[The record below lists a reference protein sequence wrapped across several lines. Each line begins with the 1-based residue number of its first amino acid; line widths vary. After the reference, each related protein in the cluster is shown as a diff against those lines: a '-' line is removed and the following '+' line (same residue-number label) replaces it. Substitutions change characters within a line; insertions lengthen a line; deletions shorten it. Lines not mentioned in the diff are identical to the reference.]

1 MKTENPMQYYKDF
14 ANGKLNKYNHIKPL
28 IDVYGKDFNDKD
40 LYDENGLVALLA
52 PYQNAYNDIM
62 DDQLFYINKC
72 TTKIKK
78 LGEPKT
84 EGYIKSAEF
93 CLNRMYQI
101 VANYVEAKKN
111 QKKKEKT
118 NE

>member
-40 LYDENGLVALLA
+40 LYGENGLVALLA
-52 PYQNAYNDIM
+52 PYQNAYNDIL

-111 QKKKEKT
+111 QKKKE
-118 NE
+118 N